1 MRFPGDRF
9 GRGCLWV
16 SLAAL
21 YGLLAMR
28 LFVVWREGLWLEWP
42 LGDFLPDHVVRL
54 VFSLG
59 NDLLLHVAVW
69 LLARDVLYWVAAV
82 CLLLWLLIAPGGPS
96 PAAGQDESS
105 R

>member
-1 MRFPGDRF
+1 MRLPGDAF

-28 LFVVWREGLWLEWP
+28 LFVAWREGLWLEWP
-42 LGDFLPDHVVRL
+42 LGDFLPDTAVRL
-54 VFSLG
+54 VFSLD
-59 NDLLLHVAVW
+59 NDTLRQMLGW
-69 LLARDVLYWVAAV
+69 LLARDVLYWAAGV
-82 CLLLWLLIAPGGPS
+82 CLLLWLLITPGGAS
-96 PAAGQDESS
+96 PAGGQDESS